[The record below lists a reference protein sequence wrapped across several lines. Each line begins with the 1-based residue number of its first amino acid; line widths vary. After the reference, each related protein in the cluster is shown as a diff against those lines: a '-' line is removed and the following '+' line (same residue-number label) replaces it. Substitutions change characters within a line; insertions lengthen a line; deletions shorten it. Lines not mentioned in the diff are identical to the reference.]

1 MQVRVKV
8 PAGSGVPA
16 YETPGACGF
25 DFAAA
30 EAVTFGPKEFKLVE
44 TGVVV
49 EVPEDHV
56 LLTLPRSS
64 TFKKLGLVQVNSGGV
79 IDRDYCGDGDTIK
92 FPFLN
97 LRDEPVTVEKGA
109 RIGQGMFVRVSR
121 ADFLAVDSM
130 GNKDRGGFGTTGG
143 HGKAA

>member
-1 MQVRVKV
+1 MDVRIKTIDGK
-8 PAGSGVPA
+8 PLA

-25 DFAAA
+25 DFAAS
-30 EAVTFGPKEFKLVE
+30 ETVTFAPREFKLIE
-44 TGVVV
+44 TGTVV
-49 EVPEDHV
+49 EVPAGHV

-64 TFKKLGLVQVNSGGV
+64 TFKKLGLIQVNSGGV
-79 IDRDYCGDGDTIK
+79 IDHDYCGDGDTIK

-97 LRDEPVTVEKGA
+97 LRDEPVTVEKGT
-109 RIGQGMFVRVSR
+109 RIGQGLFVQISR
-121 ADFLAVDSM
+121 ADFRVVETM